1 MKERKDARTK
11 SENQDSESELRALR
25 EWKVLVIGLGMSGVS
40 ASRFCAERGA
50 SVLAVDERP
59 RENLPH
65 LDGAALGPGVEVQ
78 TGAAIPSA
86 SDFDLVVPSPGV
98 PREQFADGARRI
110 WGDIELTARAL
121 SIPLVAV
128 TGTNGKSTVVRLV
141 EAMLRA
147 TGLRTRAAG
156 NIGSPALSLVAEP
169 LDVAVLEVS
178 SFQLETIESFR
189 PQVAACLNITP
200 DHLDRHGSFEDY
212 VRAKTAIF
220 GNQQAS
226 DVAVLNFDDP
236 VSRSLAAS
244 LGARVVFFS
253 RRSPQAEGVTWDN
266 GRLLVS
272 DPNGS
277 NEIALDPSSLPG
289 LQGVHNLENILAAT
303 AIVSALGADTTRAT
317 GALLEFEGLP
327 HRCQEIASGGGIRFV
342 DDSKATN
349 AGAAQRSLESFP
361 NRVLWI
367 AGGRNKGAEFASLA
381 STAATRARHAFLIGE
396 ASDALVAALAGRLE
410 TTRCGSIEE
419 AVQAAAGLAEP
430 GETVLLAPGCASFDQ
445 FASFEERGERF
456 GRAARSWVASLRGER

>member
-1 MKERKDARTK
+1 MKARNDDRPRNETRN
-11 SENQDSESELRALR
+11 SQSDLHALR
-25 EWKVLVIGLGMSGVS
+25 GWKVLVIGLGMSGVS

-50 SVLAVDERP
+50 SVVAVDERP
-59 RENLPH
+59 QESLPH
-65 LDGAALGPGVEVQ
+65 LDGAVLGPDVEVR
-78 TGAAIPSA
+78 TGTEIPAA

-121 SIPLVAV
+121 SVPLVAV
-128 TGTNGKSTVVRLV
+128 TGTNGKSTVVRLI

-147 TGLRTRAAG
+147 TGIRAQTAG
-156 NIGSPALSLVAEP
+156 NIGAPALSLVAEA

-189 PQVAACLNITP
+189 PQVAVCLNITP
-200 DHLDRHGSFEDY
+200 DHLDRHGSFDDY
-212 VRAKTAIF
+212 VRAKAAIF
-220 GNQQAS
+220 GRQQAS

-236 VSRSLAAS
+236 VSRSLAAT
-244 LGARVVFFS
+244 LRARVVFFS
-253 RRSPQAEGVTWDN
+253 RRSPQADGVTWDN
-266 GRLLVS
+266 GRILVS
-272 DPNGS
+272 GPGGPH
-277 NEIALDPSSLPG
+277 EIPLDPTSLPG

-303 AIVSALGADTTRAT
+303 ATVAALGADTERAA
-317 GALLEFEGLP
+317 GALLDFEGLP
-327 HRCQEIASGGGIRFV
+327 HRCQEVASGGGIRFV

-367 AGGRNKGAEFASLA
+367 AGGRSKGAEFATLA
-381 STAATRARHAFLIGE
+381 STAAARARHAFLIGE
-396 ASDALVAALAGRLE
+396 ASDALAAALAERLE
-410 TTRCGSIEE
+410 TTHCGSIEE

-430 GETVLLAPGCASFDQ
+430 GEIVLLAPGCASFDQ

-456 GRAARSWVASLRGER
+456 ASAARSWVASLGSER